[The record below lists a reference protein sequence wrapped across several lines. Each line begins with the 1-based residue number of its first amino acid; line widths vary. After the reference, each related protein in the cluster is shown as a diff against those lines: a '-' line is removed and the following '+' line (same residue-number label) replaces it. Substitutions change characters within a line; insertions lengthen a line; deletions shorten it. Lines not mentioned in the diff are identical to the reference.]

1 MVDLDAYAADCRV
14 CGYVELG
21 EGRLSDQLNSTLEL
35 HIRDARLEG
44 LADGHVVEMPEL
56 TVAHDELCAVV
67 ASGPPGDA
75 ARWVHTRTTRVEV
88 EVGPY
93 RVEGRVHGTATS
105 DPLGW
110 SLRRPAWVPLTEANV
125 VYRRGLDSVSD
136 DVGTLLVNRNLASS
150 FRAAEEARGVL
161 PWEATRMPRPVA
173 PRAVDLTGTL
183 DEERSVGRRGARMAD
198 PSPTV
203 RSIAAEE
210 SIATFEW
217 RNLHLHVVTRDPL
230 TADEV
235 RTIERVLPKVASVGQ
250 FADVV
255 AMVLGRYVRI
265 RTERPSPNIRLE
277 VRP

>member
-93 RVEGRVHGTATS
+93 RVHGRVHGTSAS
-105 DPLGW
+105 EPLGW
-110 SLRRPAWVPLTEANV
+110 VLRRAAWVPLTEATV
-125 VYRRGLDSVSD
+125 MYRRGAD
-136 DVGTLLVNRNLASS
+136 DVSEEVATLLVNRQLMRS
-150 FRAAEEARGVL
+150 FRAVEEVSLDLPWGDHRAPKATARGAIGTTVTPRKGARPTGEEA
-161 PWEATRMPRPVA
+161 
-173 PRAVDLTGTL
+173 
-183 DEERSVGRRGARMAD
+183 D
-198 PSPTV
+198 PPAAAKPT
-203 RSIAAEE
+203 A
-210 SIATFEW
+210 
-217 RNLHLHVVTRDPL
+217 
-230 TADEV
+230 
-235 RTIERVLPKVASVGQ
+235 
-250 FADVV
+250 
-255 AMVLGRYVRI
+255 
-265 RTERPSPNIRLE
+265 
-277 VRP
+277 